1 MVAAGTLRTL
11 CKNRKECGTRKGRV
25 KDKINCYVNYRSG
38 IIPFRDASGQITERN
53 PLPFPHRP
61 GGADLDLTLG
71 AKGGPPARVAFRS
84 RVLVRLPFLA
94 LISRILGTYSISL
107 TISVWESPTT
117 AM

>member
-38 IIPFRDASGQITERN
+38 IIPFRDASRQITERN

-71 AKGGPPARVAFRS
+71 AKGGPPANIGEHPSAV
-84 RVLVRLPFLA
+84 
-94 LISRILGTYSISL
+94 IICC
-107 TISVWESPTT
+107 
-117 AM
+117 